1 MFHSSFP
8 PEKALLFIHNNVSDH
23 EHNMEIAGKKM
34 EREIPFSAIGVF
46 QASTCPAS
54 DARSAGSARVNT
66 DPSP

>member
-8 PEKALLFIHNNVSDH
+8 PEKALLFIHNNVSGH
-23 EHNMEIAGKKM
+23 EHSLEIAGKKM
-34 EREIPFSAIGVF
+34 EREMPLSAVGVS
-46 QASTCPAS
+46 QASACPTS